1 MSKRI
6 ISAIIILLVI
16 FAAFVSINNPYLN
29 SIALYVIIPFAFCL
43 SIVHY
48 GSPLVDNKYMQW
60 LCVLYC
66 WIGLTYFGAY
76 DQIVAQDQMKAILG
90 VILLSSIISNMAKNP
105 NIVLWLYLIY
115 VCLFISAVNYAQ
127 TNILNVIGENER
139 ASDDVLNANL
149 LAYYTFYVSCAI
161 YVLGDCIKKTLLRK
175 IMRYLFFSL
184 IFISVWIAL
193 ITASRQVLVV
203 QVPLI
208 SILLIIRYGRDKRY
222 NKLFYIV
229 LIAVLFT
236 LFFSNI
242 LENIFDG
249 SLLQE
254 RYEVALEDDE
264 RVHVLREAIDVGN
277 SHPLFGIGPGNFVL
291 QSKHHVFSHCSYTEL
306 YANSGFPAVI
316 IFVLMILY
324 YISRQLKRYRTSK
337 DTMYLFFMF
346 VGIFFAIDN
355 FFYVFYP
362 SMWLMT
368 FFILVASHSETY
380 YRLQKNL

>member
-1 MSKRI
+1 
-6 ISAIIILLVI
+6 
-16 FAAFVSINNPYLN
+16 
-29 SIALYVIIPFAFCL
+29 
-43 SIVHY
+43 
-48 GSPLVDNKYMQW
+48 MQW
-60 LCVLYC
+60 LCVLCC

-76 DQIVAQDQMKAILG
+76 NQIVAQDQMKAILG
-90 VILLSSIISNMAKNP
+90 VILLSSIISNLAKKT

-115 VCLFISAVNYAQ
+115 ICLFITAVNYAQ

-161 YVLGDCIKKTLLRK
+161 YVLGDCIKKTSLRK
-175 IMRYLFFSL
+175 IMRCLFFSL

-193 ITASRQVLVV
+193 ITASRQVLVI
-203 QVPLI
+203 QIPLI

-222 NKLFYIV
+222 NKLFYVI
-229 LIAVLFT
+229 LIAILFT
-236 LFFSNI
+236 LFSSNI
-242 LENIFDG
+242 LDTIFDG

-254 RYEVALEDDE
+254 RYEVALDDDE
-264 RVHVLREAIDVGN
+264 RAHVLREAINVGN
-277 SHPLFGIGPGNFVL
+277 NHPLFGVGPGNFVL

-306 YANSGFPAVI
+306 YANSGIPAVI
-316 IFVLMILY
+316 IFVLMIWY

-337 DTMYLFFMF
+337 DPMYLFFMF

-362 SMWLMT
+362 SMWLMS

-380 YRLQKNL
+380 YMQQKNCNFSITR